1 MSSVLCVTLCCSLMY
16 LEVCLFIPYVFV
28 LLRGERKIN
37 EKSVL
42 ERETKS
48 AWQDL
53 ARVHAAE
60 NRNMFF
66 FFSTHVGLLYF
77 KTLRRRRSH
86 SRTHSE
92 TMHAASV
99 TSHLIGGR
107 HSRARPKGQDL
118 FTVLLNFQSRREKI
132 SLHCHTFLWQHFVLA
147 LSLLFMYYSHLT

>member
-1 MSSVLCVTLCCSLMY
+1 MKSLCQKEKLRVRDKIW
-16 LEVCLFIPYVFV
+16 LEFMLQ
-28 LLRGERKIN
+28 KIG
-37 EKSVL
+37 
-42 ERETKS
+42 TC
-48 AWQDL
+48 
-53 ARVHAAE
+53 
-60 NRNMFF
+60 FF
-66 FFSTHVGLLYF
+66 FFSMHVGLLYF

-147 LSLLFMYYSHLT
+147 LSLLFMYYSHLTQTKALTNDHLHV